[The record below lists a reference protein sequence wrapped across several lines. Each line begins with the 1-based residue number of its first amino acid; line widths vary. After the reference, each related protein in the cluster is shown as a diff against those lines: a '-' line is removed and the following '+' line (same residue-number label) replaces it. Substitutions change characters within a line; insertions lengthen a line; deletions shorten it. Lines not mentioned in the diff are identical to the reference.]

1 MVIRR
6 AFRALKEYRMNKSSK
21 GKGIM
26 KPLSY
31 SWTMYLLGDL
41 PSYSDVMRPCRSKLG
56 TPVEVQN
63 YIRLYTVS
71 MDGLLGAI
79 E

>member
-1 MVIRR
+1 
-6 AFRALKEYRMNKSSK
+6 
-21 GKGIM
+21 M